1 MEFVNTS
8 NIRDKIIDYRKSRNL
23 FKLEDKHALY
33 ESTNK
38 PKRRIV
44 DISTDNFIKTFFSL
58 DGTTPVD
65 TEWKKYN
72 RGLFLS
78 YVFQY
83 FDLNLETL
91 LNKELINNN
100 IKPLYKFT
108 DDDNILSDSTDD
120 NEFAMFLFKGGNI
133 MNMYMVKYFD
143 NKFNDLDNTVKKY
156 FSISDFDFTI
166 YFKCNTDE
174 RFSIVLEHLEKVT
187 YDILTSINLFFNR
200 YFYDVIKETINIES
214 KRGSKER
221 LENIY
226 LKKIDDI
233 KDSPDE
239 HTQQINQYFLDMN
252 MLLKCTESAL
262 TKIYRFEPLEDT
274 LKVIGKSDICEKII
288 QNEIN
293 HIGFDYNSLS
303 PDDISLIKDSVL
315 FLSEG
320 DDENTNLQF
329 IIFLQFINFLN
340 ILHAINY
347 YTYTIYGIQA
357 AIKEA
362 GVEMEYSRY
371 YKIHSNIENCN
382 NMINNINN
390 RANRL
395 LLHKIRVRAN
405 PRNDK
410 YSFLNCFEDVFVEHQ
425 FYNLDKFN
433 ELKKNL
439 IKGFAEFA
447 DNNIGEYYYDNPKKS
462 KLLGIYGIKV
472 GDTALTKEPDNFIGY
487 NLDNLE
493 GITSEQVDSGMYDYL
508 VDFSNSGR
516 TNNVVNIGIRENS
529 LYSKY
534 NFQNIHYSSVNNS
547 IYVNR
552 DNNESNVSFNLLRT
566 KFNIILN
573 DVNIKNYN
581 NQNETTKMSVPSE
594 FIDISITTLEDSLY
608 HHFVISPERFTN
620 TLDVSFGGILGENNR
635 LLSYNLSYIVADLHH
650 ILFKQSNYIPWLDK
664 KYQKRINRLF
674 IMYVLES
681 EDIPKNIPD
690 KDEYKKEKRQSR
702 LMKLFQIF
710 DLIEKVEDSIT
721 HDGKLVISAN
731 SNTIFNSYLTYRT
744 HAFQKIV
751 KNASEMEEN
760 FIYHNYANHRFNDT
774 MMPKLINCICFNIH
788 VYSLARGTPEDYNL
802 IKDYLNLM
810 NKSFLY
816 KPFDNFEVEYLN
828 KIYDITEPRIENGIK
843 NYGKGLLQNVRISVL
858 ATLKTFYELPE
869 YKLLIR
875 DIINNQKN
883 EVTSKNF
890 YEEVFP
896 GPTPVTDN
904 TIDTWI
910 RNIII

>member
-1 MEFVNTS
+1 MEFVDTN
-8 NIRDKIIDYRKSRNL
+8 NLRDKIIDYRKSRNL
-23 FKLEDKHALY
+23 FKLEDKSALY
-33 ESTNK
+33 ESTNR

-44 DISTDNFIKTFFSL
+44 DISTDNFIKTFFAL
-58 DGTTPVD
+58 DGNNPAD
-65 TEWKKYN
+65 IAWKKYN

-133 MNMYMVKYFD
+133 MNMYMVKYFG
-143 NKFNDLDNTVKKY
+143 NKFNDLDNKVKKY

-200 YFYDVIKETINIES
+200 YFYSVITQTLRIDS
-214 KRGSKER
+214 KDGSKQT
-221 LENIY
+221 LEQIY
-226 LKKIDDI
+226 LKKVDDI
-233 KDSPDE
+233 EDSLDPDE
-239 HTQQINQYFLDMN
+239 QMKNQYIKDMN
-252 MLLKCTESAL
+252 KLVENTESAL

-274 LKVIGKSDICEKII
+274 LKVIGKSDICAKLI
-288 QNEIN
+288 QSGSHQPDFNY
-293 HIGFDYNSLS
+293 DLLS
-303 PDDISLIKDSVL
+303 DQEQLMIRETVM

-320 DDENTNLQF
+320 DEENTGLQTT
-329 IIFLQFINFLN
+329 ILLQFINFLN
-340 ILHAINY
+340 LLHAINH
-347 YTYTIYGIQA
+347 YTRTIYGIQG
-357 AIKEA
+357 AIDEA
-362 GVEMEYSRY
+362 GEEMEYSRY

-390 RANRL
+390 RANRI
-395 LLHKIRVRAN
+395 LLHHIRVRGSSWN
-405 PRNDK
+405 NR
-410 YSFLNCFEDVFVEHQ
+410 YSFLNCFEDVFIEHG
-425 FYNLDKFN
+425 FYNHNKFS

-439 IKGFAEFA
+439 INGFVEFA
-447 DNNIGEYYYDNPKKS
+447 NDNHENYYYDNPKKS

-472 GDTALTKEPDNFIGY
+472 GDTPLTKEPDNFIGY

-516 TNNVVNIGIRENS
+516 TNNVVNIGIKENS
-529 LYSKY
+529 LHSKY
-534 NFQNIHYSSVNNS
+534 NYQNIHYSSVNNS

-566 KFNIILN
+566 KFNIILDN
-573 DVNIKNYN
+573 VNIKNYN

-608 HHFVISPERFTN
+608 RHFVISPERFTN
-620 TLDVSFGGILGENNR
+620 TLDVSFGGILGETNR
-635 LLSYNLSYIVADLHH
+635 LLSYNLSYIVTDLHH

-674 IMYVLES
+674 FMYVLES
-681 EDIPKNIPD
+681 EDIPKNIID

-751 KNASEMEEN
+751 KNASETEEN

-816 KPFDNFEVEYLN
+816 KSFDDFEVEYLN
-828 KIYDITEPRIENGIK
+828 KIYDINEPRIENGIK
-843 NYGKGLLQNVRISVL
+843 NYGKGLLQNIRISVL

-896 GPTPVTDN
+896 GPTAVTDN
-904 TIDTWI
+904 RIDTWI